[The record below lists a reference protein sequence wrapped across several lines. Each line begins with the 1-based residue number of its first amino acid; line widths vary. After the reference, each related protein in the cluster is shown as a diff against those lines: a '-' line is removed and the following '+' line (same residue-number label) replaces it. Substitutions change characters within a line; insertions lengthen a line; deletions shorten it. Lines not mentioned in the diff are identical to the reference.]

1 MRQTQRES
9 RVVRSG
15 RGAAGRMDFRGRLE
29 RGTKLETQVDAD
41 GDPPVIHRARVMA
54 REASGRCKT
63 SIWVVSQECSSC
75 PIDGMRSCFFILRH
89 RSLAA
94 APPSPT
100 RTNFS
105 PKPGNMEVIVMKNN
119 TMKKLL
125 TAALSLTMALSL
137 AACSGSSD
145 SAVSGGSGSA
155 ATTDGYKV
163 AIVRQLDH
171 ASMNEIRDAIIAQ
184 LDVREAELSVTIDYE
199 DFNGNNDP
207 STLSQIGA
215 QIIADGYDVII
226 PIGTTAAQQ
235 MAATAEPTQTPVV
248 YGTVSYPEVAK
259 LTGIPYVTGTSD
271 ALNVELLLDMMLA
284 QNPGIQ
290 TVGLLYSTSEVNSAP
305 AIEDAKAYLDS
316 KGIGYLEKT
325 GNTSDE
331 IIAAVSSMAGQVD
344 AVFTPTDNVVQA
356 AELAI
361 APTLAE
367 AGIPHYTGAD
377 SFVRNGAFATCGV
390 NYTDLG
396 SQTADLAVEVLTT
409 GQIPEY
415 VTVAG
420 DIITVNTETAATL
433 GTDYSG
439 FADMGS
445 QLVEVQTTQN

>member
-1 MRQTQRES
+1 
-9 RVVRSG
+9 
-15 RGAAGRMDFRGRLE
+15 
-29 RGTKLETQVDAD
+29 
-41 GDPPVIHRARVMA
+41 
-54 REASGRCKT
+54 
-63 SIWVVSQECSSC
+63 
-75 PIDGMRSCFFILRH
+75 
-89 RSLAA
+89 
-94 APPSPT
+94 
-100 RTNFS
+100 
-105 PKPGNMEVIVMKNN
+105 MKNN

-125 TAALSLTMALSL
+125 TAALSLSLSLSL
-137 AACSGSSD
+137 AACSG
-145 SAVSGGSGSA
+145 GSGSA
-155 ATTDGYKV
+155 ASNGSGSGSGSSAPADGVYQV

-184 LDVREAELSVTIDYE
+184 LDAREAELNVTIDYE

-207 STLSQIGA
+207 STLAQIGA

-235 MAATAEPTQTPVV
+235 MVATAEPTQTPVV

-284 QNPGIQ
+284 QDPDIQ

-331 IIAAVSSMAGQVD
+331 IIAAVSSMTGQVD

-361 APTLAE
+361 APTLAD
-367 AGIPHYTGAD
+367 AGIPHYAGAD

-390 NYTDLG
+390 NYPDLG
-396 SQTADLAVEVLTT
+396 SQTADLAVEVLPT

-420 DIITVNTETAATL
+420 DIITVNTETAAAL
-433 GTDYSG
+433 GADYSK
-439 FADMGS
+439 FVDMGS
-445 QLVEVQTTQN
+445 QLVEVQTTQD